1 MVYYDAFDPFDP
13 DEQQFEQSDSDDD
26 LGETDSGKKTSF
38 GFGPHPKF
46 SRGDEKYALN
56 EELKMV
62 DEKRFI
68 CSLDLLLDML
78 SKRCQTPGC
87 NNSPNVTHH
96 FIGTTL
102 VANISCQAGRAFRFC
117 SSYEVN
123 QMYVNNIQ
131 VAAAVLLSGNNFGK
145 VKRLAESMNL
155 AFVSKSSYFRIQR
168 VYLLPAVDEWWGW
181 MRGQLMDEFRGQ
193 EVVCSGDGQCDS
205 PGFSAKNLCYFIM
218 EVTSKYILQV
228 QIVDKRHVGLVSSN
242 MEVEGLK
249 KSLKKLQEDLN
260 VVELVTDASSSV
272 KKLLGRLKLTN

>member
-1 MVYYDAFDPFDP
+1 MVYYDAFDPFDL
-13 DEQQFEQSDSDDD
+13 DEQQFEQSDSDND

-62 DEKRFI
+62 EEKRFI

-78 SKRCQTPGC
+78 SKRCQTPSC
-87 NNSPNVTHH
+87 NNIPNVTHH

-102 VANISCQAGRAFRFC
+102 VANISCQAGHAFRFC
-117 SSYEVN
+117 SSHEVS

-181 MRGQLMDEFRGQ
+181 MRGQLMEEFRGQ

-218 EVTSKYILQV
+218 EVTSKYILEV

-272 KKLLGRLKLTN
+272 KKLLRRLKLTN

>member
-38 GFGPHPKF
+38 GFGPHTKF

-62 DEKRFI
+62 EEKRFI

-87 NNSPNVTHH
+87 NSSPNVTHH

-102 VANISCQAGRAFRFC
+102 VANISCQVGHVFRFC
-117 SSYEVN
+117 SSHEVN

-131 VAAAVLLSGNNFGK
+131 VAAAALLSGNNFGK

-260 VVELVTDASSSV
+260 VVQLVTDASSSV

>member
-1 MVYYDAFDPFDP
+1 MVYYDAFDPFDL

-62 DEKRFI
+62 EEKRFI

-87 NNSPNVTHH
+87 NNIPNVTHH

-102 VANISCQAGRAFRFC
+102 VANISCQAGHAFRFC
-117 SSYEVN
+117 SSHEVS

-145 VKRLAESMNL
+145 VKRLSESMNL

-181 MRGQLMDEFRGQ
+181 MRGQLMEEFRGQ
-193 EVVCSGDGQCDS
+193 EVACSGDGQCDS

-218 EVTSKYILQV
+218 EVTSKYILEV

>member
-38 GFGPHPKF
+38 GFGPHTKF

-62 DEKRFI
+62 EEKRFI

-87 NNSPNVTHH
+87 NSSPNVTHH

-102 VANISCQAGRAFRFC
+102 VANISCQVGHVFRFC
-117 SSYEVN
+117 SSHEVN

>member
-26 LGETDSGKKTSF
+26 LGETDSEKKTSF

-62 DEKRFI
+62 EEKRFI

-87 NNSPNVTHH
+87 NSSPNVTHH

-102 VANISCQAGRAFRFC
+102 DANISCQVGHAFRFC
-117 SSYEVN
+117 SSHEVN

-168 VYLLPAVDEWWGW
+168 VYFLPAVDEWWGW
-181 MRGQLMDEFRGQ
+181 MRDQLMDEFRGQ

>member
-56 EELKMV
+56 KELKMV
-62 DEKRFI
+62 EEKRFI

-102 VANISCQAGRAFRFC
+102 VANISCQAGHAFRFC
-117 SSYEVN
+117 SSHEVN

>member
-1 MVYYDAFDPFDP
+1 MCYKLTNFIDISLFLRVICI
-13 DEQQFEQSDSDDD
+13 
-26 LGETDSGKKTSF
+26 LTCKR
-38 GFGPHPKF
+38 H
-46 SRGDEKYALN
+46 
-56 EELKMV
+56 LK
-62 DEKRFI
+62 
-68 CSLDLLLDML
+68 LLYNVLLTMMMWSIMML
-78 SKRCQTPGC
+78 LTRLTQM
-87 NNSPNVTHH
+87 NNSLSNLILTMIWVKLIQERKPTRGC
-96 FIGTTL
+96 IGTTL
-102 VANISCQAGRAFRFC
+102 VANISCQAGHAFRFC
-117 SSYEVN
+117 SSHEVN

-155 AFVSKSSYFRIQR
+155 AFVSKSSYFRILIFCQQWMS
-168 VYLLPAVDEWWGW
+168 DGGW

-193 EVVCSGDGQCDS
+193 KVVCSGNGQCDS

>member
-38 GFGPHPKF
+38 GFGPHTKF

-62 DEKRFI
+62 EEKRFI

-87 NNSPNVTHH
+87 NSSPNVTHH

-102 VANISCQAGRAFRFC
+102 VANISCQVGHVFRFC
-117 SSYEVN
+117 SSHEVN

-181 MRGQLMDEFRGQ
+181 KRGQLMDEFRGQ

>member
-26 LGETDSGKKTSF
+26 LGETDSEKKTSF

-62 DEKRFI
+62 EEKRFI

-87 NNSPNVTHH
+87 NSSPNVTHH

-102 VANISCQAGRAFRFC
+102 DANISCQVGHAFRFC
-117 SSYEVN
+117 SSHEVN

-181 MRGQLMDEFRGQ
+181 MRDQLMDEFRGQ

>member
-1 MVYYDAFDPFDP
+1 MYFNLQKAFETFVQCVINYIYREEDYDVVYYDAFDPFDL

-62 DEKRFI
+62 EEKRFI

-78 SKRCQTPGC
+78 SKRCQTPGY
-87 NNSPNVTHH
+87 NNIQNVTHH

-102 VANISCQAGRAFRFC
+102 VANISCQAGHAFRFC
-117 SSYEVN
+117 SSHEVN

-145 VKRLAESMNL
+145 IQRLTESMNL
-155 AFVSKSSYFRIQR
+155 AFVSKSSYFKIKR

-181 MRGQLMDEFRGQ
+181 MSGQLMEEFRDQ
-193 EVVCSGDGQCDS
+193 EVVCSGEGQCNS
-205 PGFSAKNLCYFIM
+205 PGLSAKNLCYFIM
-218 EVTSKYILQV
+218 EVTSKYILEV

-249 KSLKKLQEDLN
+249 KSLKKL
-260 VVELVTDASSSV
+260 
-272 KKLLGRLKLTN
+272 

>member
-62 DEKRFI
+62 EEKRFI

-87 NNSPNVTHH
+87 NSSPNVTHH

-102 VANISCQAGRAFRFC
+102 VANISCQVGHAFRFC
-117 SSYEVN
+117 SSHEVN

-193 EVVCSGDGQCDS
+193 EVICSGDGQCDS

>member
-1 MVYYDAFDPFDP
+1 MVYYDAFDTFDP

-46 SRGDEKYALN
+46 SRGDKKYALN

-62 DEKRFI
+62 EEKRFI

-102 VANISCQAGRAFRFC
+102 VANISCQDGHAFRFC
-117 SSYEVN
+117 SSHEIN

>member
-62 DEKRFI
+62 DKKRFI

-102 VANISCQAGRAFRFC
+102 VANISCQAGHAFRFC
-117 SSYEVN
+117 SSHGVN

-218 EVTSKYILQV
+218 EVSSKYILQV

-249 KSLKKLQEDLN
+249 KSLKKLQEDLS

>member
-38 GFGPHPKF
+38 GFGPHTKF

-62 DEKRFI
+62 EEKRFI

-78 SKRCQTPGC
+78 SKRCPTPGC
-87 NNSPNVTHH
+87 NSSPNVTHH

-102 VANISCQAGRAFRFC
+102 VANISCQVGHVFRFC
-117 SSYEVN
+117 SSHEVN

-272 KKLLGRLKLTN
+272 KKLLGRLKLTS